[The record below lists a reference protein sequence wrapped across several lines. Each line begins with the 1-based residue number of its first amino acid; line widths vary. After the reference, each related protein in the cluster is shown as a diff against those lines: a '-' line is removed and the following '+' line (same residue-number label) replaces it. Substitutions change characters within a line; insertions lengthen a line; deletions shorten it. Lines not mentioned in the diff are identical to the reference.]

1 MTTDNQIKGAIK
13 MAIGLT
19 SRRDE
24 IIGLRE
30 SGLTYAEIGRR
41 FRISRERVRQI
52 VKIKKPK
59 EVPKKIAPN
68 STVMLRS
75 GDVARLLGLHSN
87 TVRRWSDKGILKV
100 YRIGP
105 RGDRRFHR
113 KDVQRFLNGVAGYL

>member
-1 MTTDNQIKGAIK
+1 
-13 MAIGLT
+13 MAVAQT

-30 SGLTYAEIGRR
+30 SGLTYTEIGRR
-41 FRISRERVRQI
+41 FGISRERVRQI
-52 VKIKKPK
+52 VKTKKPK
-59 EVPKKIAPN
+59 EVPKKIPG
-68 STVMLRS
+68 SVFMLRS
-75 GDVARLLGLHSN
+75 GDVAQLLGLHCN

-113 KDVQRFLNGVAGYL
+113 EDVRRFLNNGKRQ